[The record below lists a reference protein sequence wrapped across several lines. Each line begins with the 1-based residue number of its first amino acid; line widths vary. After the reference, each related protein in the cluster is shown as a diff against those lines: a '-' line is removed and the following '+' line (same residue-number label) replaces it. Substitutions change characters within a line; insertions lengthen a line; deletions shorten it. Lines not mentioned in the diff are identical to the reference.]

1 MFSKLSK
8 ITAVTAFAVTTAL
21 AANTGP
27 AEAKDWRSSLDR
39 HYTAA
44 EATKY
49 TPKGKKPQ
57 WDFNLG
63 TVVNDMAW
71 RTRTA
76 SMLRNAPKPSA
87 PTRYRQRESNQLAD
101 RPEPQ
106 RLPFS
111 F

>member
-8 ITAVTAFAVTTAL
+8 ISAVAAVAVTAAL
-21 AANTGP
+21 VANSGL

-44 EATKY
+44 EAAKH
-49 TPKGKKPQ
+49 TPKGKNPQ
-57 WDFNLG
+57 WNFNLG

-101 RPEPQ
+101 RPEQQ